1 MVEAPVSKVAAKRE
15 ARVSEI
21 LECAEKNFAQKGFHG
36 AGISGIAADCGI
48 SVGHLYHYFSSKD
61 ELIKAVARLEMER
74 QEASVAS
81 FENLSRE
88 NMRAELIEIVT
99 AISSTDEDPFRT
111 LLNFEILAEAQRN
124 PEVAAI
130 LQTYDTRMRVR
141 FHAVLERAGIDDA
154 DRRSE
159 LIFTIF
165 SGLPARTL
173 RHPEQDRAALLEMM
187 KGVVL
192 KILGAEPAS

>member
-1 MVEAPVSKVAAKRE
+1 MVELPLSKVAAKRE

-48 SVGHLYHYFSSKD
+48 SVGHLYHYFGSKD
-61 ELIKAVARLEMER
+61 ELIQAVVTLEMAR
-74 QEASVAS
+74 QEESIAA
-81 FENLSRE
+81 FEDLSPE

-111 LLNFEILAEAQRN
+111 VLNFEILAEAQRN

-130 LQTYDTRMRVR
+130 LQSYDERMRIR
-141 FHAVLERAGIDDA
+141 FHAVLERAGIDEPEL
-154 DRRSE
+154 RSE

-173 RHPEQDRAALLEMM
+173 RHPAQDRAALLEMM